1 MKRTL
6 TTVLLTL
13 AATGVVVAAALALAA
28 SHAGTWLAQPAQPPR
43 QADAIVVLGG
53 DDGDRALR
61 ALALYREKMAPV
73 VVLTGVE
80 RGTAAPPAALTW
92 RAEFLEANGIP
103 RSAMRLEVVSRNS
116 WEEAQ
121 SVLVLMR
128 QQGWRRA
135 IVVSDP
141 PHMRRLAWVWGRVF
155 GNSGLQYVL
164 VASEPDWWFPDE
176 WWRDE
181 KAGQFVIT
189 EYIKLAY
196 YLARRS

>member
-1 MKRTL
+1 MKHTL
-6 TTVLLTL
+6 ITILLTL
-13 AATGVVVAAALALAA
+13 AAAGGVVAAALGFAAL
-28 SHAGTWLAQPAQPPR
+28 HAGTWLAQPAQPPR
-43 QADAIVVLGG
+43 PADAIVALGG

-61 ALALYREKMAPV
+61 ALSLYRERMAPV

-92 RAEFLEANGIP
+92 RAEFLEAQGVP
-103 RSAMRLEVVSRNS
+103 RSAIRLESVSRNS
-116 WEEAQ
+116 WEEARN
-121 SVLVLMR
+121 VLALMR
-128 QQGWRRA
+128 QQGWRTV

-141 PHMRRLAWVWGRVF
+141 PHMRRLAWVWERMF
-155 GNSGLQYVL
+155 ADSGLQFVL
-164 VASEPDWWFPDE
+164 VASEPDWWFPRE